1 MPVIADVQL
10 HLTVDGA
17 ARAAQWYQ
25 DAFGAVEV
33 SRITLPDDRLIHLHM
48 VLGGLTIM
56 FADEFPEVHSGSPKT
71 LGGTYGAVY
80 LFFDDVN
87 AAWERAVGA
96 GAEVVRELA
105 DVFWGNRDGQ
115 LVDPFGHRWGMA
127 QVLHEVP
134 IAEMSRLAAAAFGMN
149 PK

>member
-1 MPVIADVQL
+1 MPTVTDVQL

-33 SRITLPDDRLIHLHM
+33 SRITLPDDRLIDLRM
-48 VLGGLTIM
+48 ELGGLKIM
-56 FADEFPEVHSGSPKT
+56 FADEFPEAGSGSPKS

-127 QVLHEVP
+127 QVLRDVP
-134 IAEMSRLAAAAFGMN
+134 LAEMTSLAAAAFGMS